1 MRNPRLGGFIGL
13 IPSLISISAVM
24 ISIRLVSNERK
35 LLLRSLE
42 LREALAARSAKERR
56 KFLLNEKRDN

>member
-1 MRNPRLGGFIGL
+1 
-13 IPSLISISAVM
+13 M